1 MTEPS
6 SPGAST
12 RRSFSGPLKAV
23 TLVLA
28 AGLSVFGSAGQFLL
42 VDSWEDL
49 ARTREMELRDI
60 ERRVATLRTT
70 QTEYFNAQVQ
80 GNMLFALDP
89 SDQTRNRGLVGK
101 LYQLS
106 LIDRAFPFRAIL
118 AELAIAKTF
127 DFSTVNA
134 EYKKLQDT
142 ALGDFSFQNFTAI
155 TMFERQVLDQAL
167 DLQHKLQDRYFQAQ
181 NERIQAEAT
190 SDRRR
195 AWLIALTSLGTCLL
209 LAANLIV
216 GKAPSLAD

>member
-1 MTEPS
+1 MTDPA
-6 SPGAST
+6 PKAAT
-12 RRSFSGPLKAV
+12 PRSLAKTLRAV

-28 AGLSVFGSAGQFLL
+28 AGLSIFGSAGQFLL
-42 VDSWEDL
+42 VDYWEDL
-49 ARTREMELRDI
+49 ASTREMELRDI

-89 SDQTRNRGLVGK
+89 ADQSRNRGLVGK

-118 AELAIAKTF
+118 AELAMAKTF
-127 DFSTVNA
+127 EFSTVNA
-134 EYKKLQDT
+134 EYKKLQDS

-167 DLQHKLQDRYFQAQ
+167 ELQSKLQERYFQAQ
-181 NERIQAEAT
+181 NERIAADAT
-190 SDRRR
+190 GDRRR
-195 AWLIALTSLGTCLL
+195 GWLIALTSLGACLL

-216 GKAPSLAD
+216 GKGQSPTD